1 VCFNIHAYYTT
12 LKGAAMNR
20 IDQMK
25 FNSEYNPNQLLNI
38 VRANL
43 RVKNDAALSRKLEVG
58 PPVISKVR
66 HGRLPVGA
74 ALLIRI
80 HEVTGLGIDEL
91 RGMLG
96 DRRAKYRIGDPRG
109 RADARRLSSAA

>member
-1 VCFNIHAYYTT
+1 
-12 LKGAAMNR
+12 MNR
-20 IDQMK
+20 VDQVK
-25 FNSEYNPNQLLNI
+25 YNSEYNPNQMLNM

-43 RVKNDAALSRKLEVG
+43 RLKNDAALSRKLEVG

-80 HEVTGLGIDEL
+80 HEVTGLDIDEL
-91 RGMLG
+91 RRLLG
-96 DRRAKYRIGDPRG
+96 DRRAKYRIGDPAG
-109 RADARRLSSAA
+109 RAEARRVPGAA

>member
-43 RVKNDAALSRKLEVG
+43 RVKNDAALSRRLEVG

-109 RADARRLSSAA
+109 HAGARRLSSVA